1 MAKQK
6 KLSVFTNPIFKENPI
21 LVSLLGM
28 CPFLAAPTQTL
39 NNALGMGV
47 AVILVLM
54 CTNTFISLIRKWVPD
69 EVRIPVFIV
78 IIACFVTMVDYLMKA
93 FTPDLYEGLK
103 QFIPL
108 ITVNCII
115 LGRAEAFASKN
126 SPIDSF
132 LDGIG
137 SGIGFMIACI
147 ALALFREVFATGGI
161 TLKNPFTNEVIFSFL
176 PLAAFKMT
184 IFSTPAGAF
193 LLFGLIYGIYTSVII
208 TKAEKKKALEKKL
221 AAEKKA
227 KEAAEKAAQLA
238 ANKEAK

>member
-6 KLSVFTNPIFKENPI
+6 KLSIFTNPIFKENPV

-47 AVILVLM
+47 AVILVLL
-54 CTNTFISLIRKWVPD
+54 CTNTFISLIRKWVPN
-69 EVRIPVFIV
+69 EVRIPVFIC
-78 IIACFVTMVDYLMKA
+78 IIACFVTMVDYLMQA

-126 SPIDSF
+126 SPIDSM

-137 SGIGFMIACI
+137 TGIGFMLSCI
-147 ALALFREVFATGGI
+147 VLAFFREVFATGGI

-176 PLAAFKMT
+176 PLEAFKME
-184 IFSTPAGAF
+184 IFASPAGSF
-193 LLFGLIYGIYTSVII
+193 LIFGII
-208 TKAEKKKALEKKL
+208 LGTYYFFIQTKAEKKKELEKKL

-227 KEAAEKAAQLA
+227 KEAAEKAAA
-238 ANKEAK
+238 AAAAKGGN